1 MVVLVRGN
9 GCCMCKR
16 EWLLYWWEG
25 GVVVLVG
32 GSGCCIDVTEWL
44 L

>member
-1 MVVLVRGN
+1 MG
-9 GCCMCKR
+9 GSCCCIGRR
-16 EWLLYWWEG
+16 EWLLYWREG
-25 GVVVLVG
+25 VDVLLVG